1 MTFCHFTY
9 IYKQYHCE
17 AWTSKFPFWHML
29 HKVTTSNVIL
39 FISKLSH
46 LSLFSDLQELS
57 LLKFLFSCNL
67 RAFKHDQV
75 TIPSLPTQFHYN
87 THTLHYIFHIDQMLT
102 QSTKLQIRI
111 TQSLIPLINKGELLQ
126 PWQRKS
132 IALRSGPCLRG
143 FILPLSSPI
152 LHKSKHYN
160 NSNLR

>member
-1 MTFCHFTY
+1 MKPGHPTFHFGTCYTKLLHRMSFYSSLNSVICHCF
-9 IYKQYHCE
+9 Q
-17 AWTSKFPFWHML
+17 TSRI
-29 HKVTTSNVIL
+29 VS
-39 FISKLSH
+39 S
-46 LSLFSDLQELS
+46 
-57 LLKFLFSCNL
+57 LKFLFSCNL
-67 RAFKHDQV
+67 GAFEHDQV

-143 FILPLSSPI
+143 FILPLSLPI